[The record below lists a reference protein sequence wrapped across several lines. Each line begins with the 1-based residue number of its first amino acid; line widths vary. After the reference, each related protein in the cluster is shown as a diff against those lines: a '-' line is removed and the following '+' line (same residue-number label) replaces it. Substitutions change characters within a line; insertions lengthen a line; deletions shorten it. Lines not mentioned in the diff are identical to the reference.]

1 MAARAWLEMP
11 TRRATIVM
19 NFMLLVVGV
28 VVVESRSGVNFV
40 FKALERWKQLLAWS
54 ALTLDACRKVLQ
66 DACASI
72 IKS

>member
-19 NFMLLVVGV
+19 NFMLLVVDV

-40 FKALERWKQLLAWS
+40 FMR
-54 ALTLDACRKVLQ
+54 
-66 DACASI
+66 
-72 IKS
+72 